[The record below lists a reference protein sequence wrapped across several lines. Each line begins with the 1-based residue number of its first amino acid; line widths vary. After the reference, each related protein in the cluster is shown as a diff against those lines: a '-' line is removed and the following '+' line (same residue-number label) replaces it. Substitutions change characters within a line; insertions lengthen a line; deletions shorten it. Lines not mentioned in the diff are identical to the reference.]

1 MRIYINSLTHA
12 YTNTPTEHVWS
23 LLLCA
28 LALEREIQRRKLLQ
42 TDLFI
47 LFKTRINIV
56 LTFFMWADFII
67 KN

>member
-12 YTNTPTEHVWS
+12 YTNTPTEHAWS

-28 LALEREIQRRKLLQ
+28 LALEREIHRRKLLQ